1 MKDVMSTKKRL
12 LLVDD
17 DPQFIETMSE
27 LLRMKEYD
35 VLTAPD
41 CLTAIDILQEH
52 EVDVLVTD
60 IVMPNYDG
68 LELIITVREQFDSLK
83 IIAISGGGKIDKKT
97 YLMMAKGLRAD
108 AVLEKPFLCS
118 ELDEL
123 IKSL

>member
-1 MKDVMSTKKRL
+1 MSTKKRL

>member
-1 MKDVMSTKKRL
+1 MKDVMSTIKRL

-41 CLTAIDILQEH
+41 CLTAIDILQEQKI
-52 EVDVLVTD
+52 DVLITD

-68 LELIITVREQFDSLK
+68 LELIITVREQFDNLK

>member
-1 MKDVMSTKKRL
+1 MIRRI

-17 DPQFIETMSE
+17 DHQFLETMSE
-27 LLRMKEYD
+27 LLRLRQYD
-35 VLTAPD
+35 VESASD
-41 CLTAIDILQEH
+41 CLLAIELLRSRKIDL
-52 EVDVLVTD
+52 LVTD

-68 LELIITVREQFDSLK
+68 LELIITVREQFPKVK

-118 ELDEL
+118 ELDDL
-123 IKSL
+123 IKSLD

>member
-1 MKDVMSTKKRL
+1 MKHI

-17 DPQFIETMSE
+17 DAQFLETMAE
-27 LLRMKEYD
+27 LLAQRDYR
-35 VLTAPD
+35 VTSTTD
-41 CLTAIDILQEH
+41 CLEAVDILQKDP
-52 EVDVLVTD
+52 VDVLITD
-60 IVMPNYDG
+60 IVMPRYDG
-68 LELIITVREQFDSLK
+68 LELIITVREQYPELK

-118 ELDEL
+118 ELDDL

>member
-1 MKDVMSTKKRL
+1 MMRI

-17 DPQFIETMSE
+17 DAQFVETMSE
-27 LLRMKEYD
+27 LLRLKGYE
-35 VLTAPD
+35 VQTALD
-41 CLTAIDILQEH
+41 CLVAIDILQAEKI
-52 EVDVLVTD
+52 DLLITD
-60 IVMPNYDG
+60 IVMPHYDG
-68 LELIITVREQFDSLK
+68 LELIITVREQLPEIK

-118 ELDEL
+118 ELDDL

>member
-1 MKDVMSTKKRL
+1 MITKKRI

-17 DPQFIETMSE
+17 DPQFIETISE
-27 LLRMKEYD
+27 LLRLKEYD
-35 VLTAPD
+35 VLTALD
-41 CLTAIDILQEH
+41 CLTAIDILQDH
-52 EVDVLVTD
+52 PIDVLITD

-68 LELIITVREQFDSLK
+68 LELIITVREQFNNLK

-118 ELDEL
+118 ELDTL

>member
-1 MKDVMSTKKRL
+1 MKDVMITKKRI

-17 DPQFIETMSE
+17 DPQFIETISE
-27 LLRMKEYD
+27 LLRLKEYD
-35 VLTAPD
+35 VLTALD
-41 CLTAIDILQEH
+41 CLTAIDILQDH
-52 EVDVLVTD
+52 PIDVLITD

-68 LELIITVREQFDSLK
+68 LELIITVREQFNNLK

-118 ELDEL
+118 ELDTL

>member
-1 MKDVMSTKKRL
+1 MKEAMSTKKRL

-27 LLRMKEYD
+27 LLRMKDYD

-41 CLTAIDILQEH
+41 CLTAIDILQENT
-52 EVDVLVTD
+52 VDVLITD

-68 LELIITVREQFDSLK
+68 LELIITVREQFDNLR